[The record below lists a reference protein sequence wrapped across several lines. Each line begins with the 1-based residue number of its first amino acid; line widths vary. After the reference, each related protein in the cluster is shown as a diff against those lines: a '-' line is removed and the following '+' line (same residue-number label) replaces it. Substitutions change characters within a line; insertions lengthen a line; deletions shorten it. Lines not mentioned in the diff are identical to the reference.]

1 MKRFWDDAAAV
12 EIEGGRHAVR
22 LDGKP
27 VRLPG
32 GGALSVAS
40 RPLAEAL
47 AEEWRNAGGQK
58 GGELSW
64 EALPLTRLVGTAEE
78 RIAPDPAPTVAALAK
93 YAETDLLCHRAEDP
107 ALAARQ
113 AKLWNPWLDW
123 AREKLRAP
131 LEVTEGVMPVRQHP
145 AALAAIHRAVAA
157 AEPLGLAALGLL
169 VPALGSVVLGL
180 AVQRGVLAGAAAHE
194 LASLDEM
201 FQEESWGRDEAARSR
216 RARLLRDIADAEA
229 LLRLCGPPR

>member
-12 EIEGGRHAVR
+12 EIEPGRHAVR

-47 AEEWRNAGGQK
+47 AEEWRQAAGGRK

-78 RIAPDPAPTVAALAK
+78 RIAPDPAPTVAALAR
-93 YAETDLLCHRAEDP
+93 YAETDLLCHRAEDA

-113 AKLWNPWLDW
+113 ARLWNPWLDW
-123 AREKLRAP
+123 ARESLRAR

-145 AALAAIHRAVAA
+145 ASLAAIHRAVAEA
-157 AEPLGLAALGLL
+157 APLALAALGLL
-169 VPALGSVVLGL
+169 VPAFGSVVLGL
-180 AVQRGVLAGAAAHE
+180 AVQRGALAGAAAHE
-194 LASLDEM
+194 LSCLDELH
-201 FQEESWGRDEAARSR
+201 QEESWGRDEAAANR
-216 RARLLRDIADAEA
+216 RARLARDVAEAEA
-229 LLRLCGPPR
+229 LVRLCAPP